1 MCLKW
6 TENRGNLENGKC
18 RLLSGNGKC
27 RLLIVSCL
35 QAMSILYKHYA
46 KYQKLIR
53 AEDDPQKGKK
63 KKKFTSRN
71 LLLQVHYYEEL
82 TRRQSIGGKM
92 GLNSAICLDL
102 ARLIQRDA
110 NSGPKKEGDLQLM
123 LEEAYHN
130 MYSEGPGCF
139 SWADEKKTSPG
150 GWCCAPTVT
159 PPQLAQKS
167 CARRVCVADGV
178 DIVGGPKY
186 IKYVPC
192 FHPCPCGSEAM
203 KPPFKPYR
211 EMCEKK
217 SHEYEPCTARRD
229 TRTLLRRHDQK
240 VKLLPQAEVGG
251 VYIPLMMTMVAGVA
265 CE

>member
-1 MCLKW
+1 
-6 TENRGNLENGKC
+6 
-18 RLLSGNGKC
+18 
-27 RLLIVSCL
+27 
-35 QAMSILYKHYA
+35 MSILYKHYA

-53 AEDDPQKGKK
+53 TEDDSQKGEK
-63 KKKFTSRN
+63 KKKFASRN
-71 LLLQVHYYEEL
+71 LLMQVFYYEEF
-82 TRRQSIGGKM
+82 TRRHSIGGKM
-92 GLNSAICLDL
+92 GLNRFADGGGRLLHSAVCLDL

-110 NSGPKKEGDLQLM
+110 NSGPKKTGDLQLM

-130 MYSEGPGCF
+130 MYAEGPGCF
-139 SWADEKKTSPG
+139 SWADEKK
-150 GWCCAPTVT
+150 
-159 PPQLAQKS
+159 
-167 CARRVCVADGV
+167 
-178 DIVGGPKY
+178 KY

-240 VKLLPQAEVGG
+240 VKPLPQAEVGG

-265 CE
+265 CLAISFLDQILGLLGIFSRS